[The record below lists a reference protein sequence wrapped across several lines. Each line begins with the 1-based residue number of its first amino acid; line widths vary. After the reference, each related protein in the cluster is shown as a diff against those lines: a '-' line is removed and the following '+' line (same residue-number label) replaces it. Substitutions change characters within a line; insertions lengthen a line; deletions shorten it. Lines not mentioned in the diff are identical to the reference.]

1 MTIVEFSLT
10 ACGGPT
16 HYNRRSII
24 MTSKNTQINAA
35 SSAVTMSKADA
46 LAAHKELAKVQ
57 KKTSAY
63 GKQFKALVSLEVAVN
78 LPMQTQ
84 RLAVLKAII
93 IASKTLGKEWVPA
106 KDVIEVAMRVQD
118 PDGSLNH
125 GFLYMPTR
133 FKVTED
139 SEGTAAHRKA
149 VTDVFRYYDAPQF
162 RAAKDGTDIYEVK

>member
-1 MTIVEFSLT
+1 
-10 ACGGPT
+10 
-16 HYNRRSII
+16 

-35 SSAVTMSKADA
+35 SSAVTMSTADA

-63 GKQFKALVSLEVAVN
+63 GKQFKALVSLEEAVT

-106 KDVIEVAMRVQD
+106 KDAIEVAMR
-118 PDGSLNH
+118 PLNLDGSLNH
-125 GFLYMPTR
+125 GFLFMPKR
-133 FKVTED
+133 FDVTEET
-139 SEGTAAHRKA
+139 EGTAGHRKA
-149 VTDVFRYYDAPQF
+149 VTDIFRFYDAPQF